1 MNNKTIL
8 FAAGA
13 VLLAASAF
21 TFASV
26 NTSNDP
32 MDDLFEANVEA
43 LASYEGLPVRTC
55 YIDNWSG
62 EYAYALFCDRSTSDS
77 MIYPCSN
84 ATSMHGHKT
93 AQSKCYG
100 GM

>member
-26 NTSNDP
+26 NKSNDP

-43 LASYEGLPVRTC
+43 LARNEIIQRYECYDRYKLYVSVGSLETVRTC
-55 YIDNWSG
+55 DICWY
-62 EYAYALFCDRSTSDS
+62 
-77 MIYPCSN
+77 
-84 ATSMHGHKT
+84 
-93 AQSKCYG
+93 QSVYRPRTKSVCPL
-100 GM
+100 